1 MRLNKIA
8 SLESRIARLESR
20 LAGFF
25 YKAVDPEMLDFIKRL
40 QKRAPDYY
48 PGIQITLTNNPNVEE
63 NNVVLEIE
71 YPDSPQFFKGT
82 FSDEHMYEP
91 LPSKVYMKLK
101 PQQEKNK
108 YYGVDEEVAVGYYS
122 YVLSTDPYFR
132 KVIARDVIDL
142 DMGKFLVLIRDLNKT
157 VFEEYLLNLH

>member
-8 SLESRIARLESR
+8 SLESRIARLESK

-25 YKAVDPEMLDFIKRL
+25 YKAVDSDLLDFIKRL

-48 PGIQITLTNNPNVEE
+48 PGIQITVINKPNVEE
-63 NNVVLEIE
+63 NNIVLTIQ
-71 YPDSPQFFKGT
+71 YPDSPQFYQGS
-82 FSDEHMYEP
+82 FSEGHMYEP
-91 LPSKVYMKLK
+91 LPSIVYMKLN
-101 PQQEKNK
+101 PQQEKSK
-108 YYGVDEEVAVGYYS
+108 YFGVDEEISVGYYR

-142 DMGKFLVLIRDLNKT
+142 DMGKFLILIKELNKT
-157 VFEEYLLNLH
+157 VFKEYLLNLH